1 MAATTQQV
9 QRTLIRSSIGVAN
22 ISKSVNSF
30 NKSLDSAQKSTLKT
44 NKRLTLANRERRQAL
59 SFDKTNFQKRREA
72 VRRRERE
79 DIVEASGIG
88 GAIKRQGKVISN
100 STKGFLGRIIDFVGT
115 LMVGWL
121 LINLPTII
129 KLGEQLIRRIVSLVG
144 VLRGFVS
151 GLTTSLSGFGTLI
164 TGAFRSLITF
174 DFDSQNQQIQNG
186 LNQIQTGFL
195 GMERSFDIA
204 INLLSQPLN
213 LGFDQLDI
221 DETGQPAAPP
231 DVEPGLPGT
240 GLPDPKS
247 AEMYRIAAALA
258 TEGSGPQSTVDMM
271 QVVVNRKA
279 SGRYGATYTDI
290 LSAGTGG
297 KNVAFEGVWKRPGG
311 PKAFRQIQT
320 LEDAAKWSGQ
330 SKATL
335 LRIISDIQNPTLQ
348 ANSAK
353 FVGGAFDFRASP
365 QNNPNGR
372 LPGTA
377 WRGGAGDNQ
386 FLTDP
391 NRGDPIRKEGPAPFN
406 LPAAVPPSPAVTG
419 RSSVVDTVNI
429 AAGGTK
435 TVNLTEK
442 GGLYGAPRR
451 GGRSHAG
458 IDINTGG
465 QTGWYVGFKA
475 SGTVIFAGVFGGYGN
490 LVIIKSGNTDYY
502 FAHLARIMV
511 QKGRAY
517 NGEVIG
523 EIGNTGVSSGI
534 HLHYE
539 VRPNGRPIN
548 PKPYLNLL
556 DIGRK
561 TGAAAAVQRGTQISA
576 AQVQGLTAEQK
587 QQQEQQ
593 LAQERRGQTI
603 FIPLPSQQPQQQ
615 ISMGGGESGGL
626 NIMGSDEI
634 PLNRM
639 IAQKLLLDL
648 AYT

>member
-1 MAATTQQV
+1 MIGIQNDINTAI
-9 QRTLIRSSIGVAN
+9 TL
-22 ISKSVNSF
+22 
-30 NKSLDSAQKSTLKT
+30 LKT
-44 NKRLTLANRERRQAL
+44 PLDL
-59 SFDKTNFQKRREA
+59 
-72 VRRRERE
+72 
-79 DIVEASGIG
+79 
-88 GAIKRQGKVISN
+88 
-100 STKGFLGRIIDFVGT
+100 
-115 LMVGWL
+115 
-121 LINLPTII
+121 
-129 KLGEQLIRRIVSLVG
+129 
-144 VLRGFVS
+144 
-151 GLTTSLSGFGTLI
+151 GFG
-164 TGAFRSLITF
+164 
-174 DFDSQNQQIQNG
+174 
-186 LNQIQTGFL
+186 
-195 GMERSFDIA
+195 
-204 INLLSQPLN
+204 
-213 LGFDQLDI
+213 QLDI

-231 DVEPGLPGT
+231 DVEPSLPRT

-247 AEMYRIAAALA
+247 AEMYRIAAALV

-442 GGLYGAPRR
+442 GGLYGAPRE

-475 SGTVIFAGVFGGYGN
+475 SGTVIFAGVLGDYGN
-490 LVIIKSGNTDYY
+490 VVIIKSGNTDYY

-511 QKGRAY
+511 QKGKAY

-523 EIGNTGVSSGI
+523 EIGTTGRSTGI

-539 VRPNGRPIN
+539 VRPNGRPID

-561 TGAAAAVQRGTQISA
+561 TVASQTAAATSATPSAQIASAKPETSQTTTQITTERKGQVIVLLMPETQVAQAPMPTRSKGRGSA
-576 AQVQGLTAEQK
+576 LTSSSSDTSELYTYIEQS
-587 QQQEQQ
+587 QYFH
-593 LAQERRGQTI
+593 LA
-603 FIPLPSQQPQQQ
+603 
-615 ISMGGGESGGL
+615 
-626 NIMGSDEI
+626 
-634 PLNRM
+634 
-639 IAQKLLLDL
+639 
-648 AYT
+648 